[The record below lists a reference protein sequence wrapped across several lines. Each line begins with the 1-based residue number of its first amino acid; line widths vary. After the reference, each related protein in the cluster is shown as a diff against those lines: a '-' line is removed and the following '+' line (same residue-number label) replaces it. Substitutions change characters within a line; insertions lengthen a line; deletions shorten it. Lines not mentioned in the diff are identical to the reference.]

1 MPCSNNNVF
10 YRWNE
15 TLPTPEYT
23 AENAFE
29 ALREKVH
36 LQWRDIA
43 KVSKC
48 IQAFTI
54 FAVRYKIYELK
65 K

>member
-1 MPCSNNNVF
+1 MYLYH

-43 KVSKC
+43 KVFYFKN
-48 IQAFTI
+48 FLT
-54 FAVRYKIYELK
+54 FK
-65 K
+65 KFITFEKFYW